1 MAIRVYISCDL
12 EGISGIVSRDQ
23 TGAQGKDLERAR
35 RAMTADVNAAI
46 EGALAAGA
54 GSVVVN
60 DGHGPMTNLL
70 LDEVHPA
77 AEVILGTP
85 KPLTQMEGIDG
96 GFDVALFVGYH
107 SRMGSP
113 GVLSH
118 TISGGT
124 VANIWV
130 NGVLVG
136 ETGIN
141 AVLAG
146 QFGVPVGLV
155 TGDQHVAAEAR
166 ELLPWVHTVVVK
178 QAITRYS
185 ARCLHPQRSRELI
198 RAGAQAAVAG
208 AGGLQPLVIGRPV
221 VFRLAL
227 KDSGMADAAIRVP
240 GSVLV
245 DPVTLEYA
253 GPDPASAFGALR
265 AMIGLAQPT

>member
-1 MAIRVYISCDL
+1 VYISCDL
-12 EGISGIVSRDQ
+12 EGITGVISRDQ
-23 TGAQGKDLERAR
+23 AGSQGRDYERTR

-46 EGALAAGA
+46 EGALLAGA
-54 GSVVVN
+54 GTIVVN

-70 LDEVHPA
+70 LDDIHPA

-85 KPLTQMEGIDG
+85 KPLTQMEGIEG

-107 SRMGSP
+107 SRQGSA
-113 GVLSH
+113 GILSH

-124 VANIWV
+124 IAGIWV
-130 NGVLVG
+130 NGTLVG

-146 QFGVPVGLV
+146 HYGVPVGLV

-166 ELLPWVHTVVVK
+166 ALLPWVHTVEVK

-185 ARCLHPQRSRELI
+185 ARCLHPQRARELI
-198 RAGAQAAVAG
+198 RAGAEAAVAG
-208 AGGLQPLVIGRPV
+208 LAELKPLIVDTPV
-221 VFRLAL
+221 AFRVAF

-240 GSVLV
+240 GAVMI
-245 DPVTLEYA
+245 DPATLLYS
-253 GPDPASAFGALR
+253 GPDAASAFIALR
-265 AMIGLAQPT
+265 GMIGLAMGA